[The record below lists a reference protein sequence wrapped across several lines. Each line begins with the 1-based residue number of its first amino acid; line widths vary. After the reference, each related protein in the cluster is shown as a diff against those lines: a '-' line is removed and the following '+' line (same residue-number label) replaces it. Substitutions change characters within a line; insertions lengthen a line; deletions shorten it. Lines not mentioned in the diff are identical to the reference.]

1 MHLRMRSC
9 KKGPGID
16 HTLSVQEV
24 VKLHIVLPLVL
35 DGSILEDLL
44 VGRRAL
50 SQVLLAE
57 GTGMGVEAPGVLE
70 ESVYIS
76 YLNGVRISI
85 RDGM

>member
-24 VKLHIVLPLVL
+24 VKQDIVLPLVL

-50 SQVLLAE
+50 SQVLLAK